1 MLIGYMRVSTADQS
15 LDLQRDALEKAG
27 CERIYDDVCSGR
39 ATERPGLAR
48 ALDVAR
54 AGDALAVWKLD
65 RIGRSLPHIVQL
77 VSDLR
82 ARDVGLKVLTGEI
95 DTTSSTGRLVFGIF
109 ATLAEFERDLIHER
123 TLAGLAAARAR
134 GRMGGRPRMM
144 TRAKLKTAM
153 AMMADRD
160 NAARDIATVLGVSL
174 STLYAYVGSKG
185 QPRLRARKLLGNG
198 RASQS
203 GSLLAP

>member
-48 ALDVAR
+48 ALEVAR

-174 STLYAYVGSKG
+174 STLYAYVDSKG

>member
-48 ALDVAR
+48 ALEVAR

-82 ARDVGLKVLTGEI
+82 ARDVGLKVRGLSSSGAGNRHKPLLTARPARL
-95 DTTSSTGRLVFGIF
+95 SSDR
-109 ATLAEFERDLIHER
+109 AE
-123 TLAGLAAARAR
+123 A
-134 GRMGGRPRMM
+134 
-144 TRAKLKTAM
+144 
-153 AMMADRD
+153 
-160 NAARDIATVLGVSL
+160 
-174 STLYAYVGSKG
+174 
-185 QPRLRARKLLGNG
+185 
-198 RASQS
+198 
-203 GSLLAP
+203 